1 MLRAVLMII
10 LFILFSAF
18 FSGSE
23 TAFASANKL
32 RLRRSAEDGGAA
44 DRLAADISENY
55 DEALSAILFGNNLV
69 NIAASSATTV
79 LAMTLTGDETGVA
92 LATAIITV
100 AIIIFGEIAPKIAA
114 SRISNAMCR
123 AVAYPL
129 KAVMVVTR
137 PVVWLM
143 DALLGLLGR
152 LWGSDTDPGSVTE
165 EELVTII
172 EMVEDEGVIDE
183 EQSELLQSAIEFS
196 DITAQEVITPRVD
209 MVAIDIDDSFEDILD
224 TVNSSPYSR
233 IPVYQDTV
241 DNIIGVLYLN
251 RFYRQAL
258 DRDSFDIRDMLMDV
272 LYIPKTLKLPNVL
285 SQFRKKQ
292 QHLAVVTDEYGGTLG
307 IITMED
313 VLEELVG
320 EIWDETDTVEAD
332 IVHINDETY
341 IASGDM
347 SIYDFLEELGI
358 DPDSFEGDYTTVGG
372 WATEMLSTFP
382 KKGDSFD
389 YRGISVTVLEA
400 EDRRVLKVR
409 AVVGDTENEE

>member
-10 LFILFSAF
+10 LFIFFSAF
-18 FSGSE
+18 FSGAE

-32 RLRRSAEDGGAA
+32 RLRKSAEDGGAA
-44 DRLAADISENY
+44 DRLAADIADNY

-79 LAMTLTGDETGVA
+79 LAMSLTGDETGVA
-92 LATAIITV
+92 LAAAVITV

-129 KAVMVVTR
+129 KLVMIVTR

-143 DALLGLLGR
+143 DALLGVLGR
-152 LWGSDTDPGSVTE
+152 IWGSDADPSAVTE

-209 MVAIDIDDSFEDILD
+209 MVAIDIDDSFSDILD

-241 DNIIGVLYLN
+241 DNIIGVLYVN

-258 DRDSFDIRDMLMDV
+258 DRDSFDIRALLMDV

-332 IVHINDETY
+332 IVHINDGTY

-347 SIYDFLEELGI
+347 SIYDFLEEVGI

-389 YRGISVTVLEA
+389 YRGIRLTVLEA

-409 AVVGDTENEE
+409 AEVGRPGEEE

>member
-1 MLRAVLMII
+1 MLRSVLMIVM
-10 LFILFSAF
+10 FIFLSAF

-23 TAFASANKL
+23 TAYASANRL
-32 RLRRSAEDGGAA
+32 RLKRSAEDGKAA
-44 DRLAADISENY
+44 DRLAVYISDNY

-79 LAMTLTGDETGVA
+79 LAMTLTGDEKGVA
-92 LATAIITV
+92 AAAGLITV
-100 AIIIFGEIAPKIAA
+100 LIIIFGEIAPKIAA

-129 KAVMVVTR
+129 RLVMIATR

-143 DALLGLLGR
+143 DGFLGVLGK
-152 LWGSDTDPGSVTE
+152 LWGSDEDAGGVTE
-165 EELVTII
+165 DELVTII

-241 DNIIGVLYLN
+241 DNIIGVLYIN
-251 RFYRQAL
+251 HFYKQAL
-258 DRDSFDIRDMLMDV
+258 DRDSFDIRELLMDV
-272 LYIPKTLKLPNVL
+272 LYIPKTLKLPSVL
-285 SQFRKKQ
+285 SQFRKRQ

-320 EIWDETDTVEAD
+320 EIWDETDTVQAD

-382 KKGDSFD
+382 QKGDSFD
-389 YRGISVTVLEA
+389 YRNISVKVLEA

-409 AVVGDTENEE
+409 AVVNETGEEQ

>member
-1 MLRAVLMII
+1 MLRSVLMIVM
-10 LFILFSAF
+10 FILLSAF

-23 TAFASANKL
+23 TAFASANRL
-32 RLRRSAEDGGAA
+32 RLKKSAEDGKAV
-44 DRLAADISENY
+44 DRLAADISDNY

-79 LAMTLTGDETGVA
+79 LAMALTGSERGVA
-92 LATAIITV
+92 AAAGIITV
-100 AIIIFGEIAPKIAA
+100 VIIIFGEIAPKIAA

-129 KAVMVVTR
+129 KLVMIVTR

-143 DALLGLLGR
+143 DRLLGVLGR
-152 LWGSDTDPGSVTE
+152 IWGSDGDAGGVTE

-209 MVAIDIDDSFEDILD
+209 MVAIDADDSFEDILD

-241 DNIIGVLYLN
+241 DNIIGVLYIN
-251 RFYRQAL
+251 HFYKQAL
-258 DRDSFDIRDMLMDV
+258 DRDSFDIRDTLMDV
-272 LYIPKTLKLPNVL
+272 LYIPKTLKLPSVL

-320 EIWDETDTVEAD
+320 EIWDETDTVQAD

-372 WATEMLSTFP
+372 WATEMLSAFP
-382 KKGDSFD
+382 KKGDSFR
-389 YRGISVTVLEA
+389 YRNISVTVLEA

-409 AVVGDTENEE
+409 ATVGETGEEE